1 MQNFIQ
7 ALEQKIHSFSQYHH
21 LEIQINSSLF
31 SLKKGSVSQF
41 IQEIRQTGSLLSSQT
56 DGAYADF
63 YAQKLVRQ
71 FDLLNRTIQQQKSPQ
86 NKVSSF
92 RSNYRFPKNI
102 HNLSPERRLQEYQ
115 KALRLLNEKL
125 TWLTTQAQS
134 CDEAQ
139 RAVYIAQIHETE
151 YRKMKC
157 LKAIDE
163 LDSLKR

>member
-7 ALEQKIHSFSQYHH
+7 ALEQKIHSFAQYHH

-31 SLKKGSVSQF
+31 NLKKGTVLQF
-41 IQEIRQTGSLLSSQT
+41 IQEIYQTGNLLNSQT
-56 DGAYADF
+56 NADYADF

-71 FDLLNRTIQQQKSPQ
+71 FDLLNKTIQQQKSPQ
-86 NKVSSF
+86 NKVLSF

-102 HNLSPERRLQEYQ
+102 HNLSLEKRLQEYQ

-125 TWLTTQAQS
+125 TWLTTQAQL
-134 CDEAQ
+134 CNEEQ
-139 RAVYIAQIHETE
+139 RVIYIAQIHETE